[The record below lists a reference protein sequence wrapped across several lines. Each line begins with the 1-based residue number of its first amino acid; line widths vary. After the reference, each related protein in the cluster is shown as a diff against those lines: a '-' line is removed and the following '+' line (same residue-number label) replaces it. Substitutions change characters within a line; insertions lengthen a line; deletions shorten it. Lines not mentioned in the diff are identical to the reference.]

1 MKKRIIIVSLLCTML
16 LIAIFLYWQSRVIGT
31 ISGADLEYITIQ
43 DKTYM
48 LDDDNDL
55 SIADKG
61 SFLGVVSNGR
71 DKFRVYSVKGND
83 QYIYRLWS
91 YDGAFY
97 RLTE

>member
-48 LDDDNDL
+48 LDDDNDF

-91 YDGAFY
+91 YDGEFY
-97 RLTE
+97 RLAE

>member
-48 LDDDNDL
+48 LDDANDF
-55 SIADKG
+55 SVADKG

-71 DKFRVYSVKGND
+71 DKFRVYSVKEND

-91 YDGAFY
+91 YDGEFY
-97 RLTE
+97 RLAE